1 MKIRSAS
8 LFLLS
13 GCSLFGKESL
23 PIEVFNVPLEKVEWG
38 QRETDSTDGRFY
50 PFDRWA
56 NDNYPLG
63 YACASPAEDITE
75 IYFESDAYFRL
86 NKAGA
91 VGTVV
96 GRPDEEETVDSDQRL
111 HLAPEYATL
120 EIAHRACAMG
130 GGTAE
135 QHSIST
141 VRGVNEYDANAD
153 GVYPSNWTVNFG
165 ESANRS
171 YSDTDKFTSSMIN
184 MFGRP
189 TVKLWTSYPNPAK
202 TRYLSEV
209 SAATA
214 NAAALDA
221 CVLYQRGVGDGDIWK
236 ITGVSFEIET
246 DKTGTIGFSS
256 EVQTERVDM
265 EGETKIVLDWG
276 NRNDEYDPCTPVSAE
291 NDDEEE
297 EYDTGMYAPVP
308 AAQMCGYQ
316 LETLPRYPGD
326 KTCVPG
332 RAILRPVLFSSPGAP
347 VEGKALLVE
356 RVLSGSVGPEAH
368 AMRIIGNTSSLVM
381 KGYANEA
388 DTLPS
393 LWGWDNERKPR
404 VWPLGLLH
412 TYGSLDQSFE
422 VEFGCEAKVHEVDL
436 SPGAPMWEVTDLFG
450 QRIRVTGTTIES
462 EQETQPARTFSL
474 EGRREEI
481 TVPVAAGMAHLRI
494 RQDDNMVEGTW
505 NEETMEFCFGSFCAV
520 GRRLQ

>member
-1 MKIRSAS
+1 MTTRFAS
-8 LFLLS
+8 LLLLS

-23 PIEVFNVPLEKVEWG
+23 PIEVFHVPLEKVEWG

-50 PFDRWA
+50 PFDVWT

-63 YACASPAEDITE
+63 YACASPEEDITE
-75 IYFESDAYFRL
+75 LYFESDAYFAL

-91 VGTVV
+91 VGTIV
-96 GRPDEEETVDSDQRL
+96 GRPDEDGTVDSDQRL

-120 EIAHRACAMG
+120 ELKHRACAAG
-130 GGTAE
+130 GGTVQ

-141 VRGVNEYDANAD
+141 VRGINQYDANAE
-153 GVYPSNWTVNFG
+153 GVYPSNWTVDFG
-165 ESANRS
+165 RAANP

-202 TRYLSEV
+202 TQHLSEV

-214 NAAALDA
+214 EAAATDA

-236 ITGVSFEIET
+236 ITGISFEVKT
-246 DKTGTIGFSS
+246 DKTGSIGFST

-265 EGETKIVLDWG
+265 EGQTKIVLDWG
-276 NRNDEYDPCTPVSAE
+276 NRNEEYDPCNIVGLE
-291 NDDEEE
+291 DDEEE
-297 EYDTGMYAPVP
+297 EYDTGMYAPTP
-308 AAQMCGYQ
+308 TAQMCGYQ

-326 KTCVPG
+326 AQCVPG

-347 VEGKALLVE
+347 PDGKALLVE
-356 RVLSGSVGPEAH
+356 QVLSGSVGPEASVVS
-368 AMRIIGNTSSLVM
+368 ITGDTSSLVM
-381 KGYANEA
+381 KGYANA
-388 DTLPS
+388 SDVLPA
-393 LWGWDNERKPR
+393 LWGWDNDYKPR

-412 TYGSLDQSFE
+412 SYGSLDQTFE
-422 VEFGCEAKVHEVDL
+422 VEFDCEAKVHEVDL
-436 SPGAPMWEVTDLFG
+436 FPGAPMWEVTDLFG
-450 QRIRVTGTTIES
+450 QRVRVAGTTLPGEGN
-462 EQETQPARTFSL
+462 QLARTFSL
-474 EGRREEI
+474 AGRREQV
-481 TVPVAAGMAHLRI
+481 TVPLVNGMAQLRI
-494 RQDDNMVEGTW
+494 RRDDNMVEGTW